1 MKLKYYLRGLGIG
14 ILVTAVIMGVT
25 QGSRKETLSDREIKE
40 RAAALGMVEPGN
52 SLADLEA
59 AAAKETQDTA
69 GNGQDETGAVQD
81 GNAGTTEENG
91 EDAAVSAETPEATE
105 STPAPSEKPSAAPTP
120 SETAEPAK
128 SDAEAAE
135 AAETPEETAS
145 PAATVRPTQ
154 KPAEE
159 ETGSTYTLEI
169 QSGDSS
175 YQVALRL
182 QQAGLVADA
191 RDFDNYLCSKGY
203 DRKLRTGSYEIS
215 ENATEAEIAEILG
228 GR

>member
-25 QGSRKETLSDREIKE
+25 QGSRKETLSDREIRE

-59 AAAKETQDTA
+59 A
-69 GNGQDETGAVQD
+69 
-81 GNAGTTEENG
+81 
-91 EDAAVSAETPEATE
+91 ETPAATE
-105 STPAPSEKPSAAPTP
+105 IP
-120 SETAEPAK
+120 
-128 SDAEAAE
+128 E
-135 AAETPEETAS
+135 AAETPAATEIPEAAET
-145 PAATVRPTQ
+145 PAATETPEAAETPVATEAPAATETPEVTARPTQ

-159 ETGSTYTLEI
+159 EEGSSYTFEI
-169 QSGDSS
+169 QAGDSS
-175 YQVALRL
+175 YQVAYRL

-203 DRKLRTGSYEIS
+203 DRKLKTGSYEIP
-215 ENATEAEIAEILG
+215 ETATGEEISEILC

>member
-25 QGSRKETLSDREIKE
+25 QGSRKETLSDREIRE
-40 RAAALGMVEPGN
+40 RAAALGMMEPGN

-59 AAAKETQDTA
+59 A
-69 GNGQDETGAVQD
+69 
-81 GNAGTTEENG
+81 
-91 EDAAVSAETPEATE
+91 ETPAATE
-105 STPAPSEKPSAAPTP
+105 IPEAIETPVATEIPEAIETPAATETP
-120 SETAEPAK
+120 
-128 SDAEAAE
+128 E
-135 AAETPEETAS
+135 AAETPAATEA
-145 PAATVRPTQ
+145 PAATPEVTARPTQ

-159 ETGSTYTLEI
+159 EEGSSYTFEI
-169 QSGDSS
+169 QAGDSS
-175 YQVALRL
+175 YQVAYRL

-203 DRKLRTGSYEIS
+203 DRKLKTGSYEIP
-215 ENATEAEIAEILG
+215 ETATEEEISEILC

>member
-25 QGSRKETLSDREIKE
+25 QGSRKETLSDREIRE

-59 AAAKETQDTA
+59 A
-69 GNGQDETGAVQD
+69 
-81 GNAGTTEENG
+81 
-91 EDAAVSAETPEATE
+91 ETPAATE
-105 STPAPSEKPSAAPTP
+105 IP
-120 SETAEPAK
+120 
-128 SDAEAAE
+128 E
-135 AAETPEETAS
+135 AAETPAATEIPEAAET
-145 PAATVRPTQ
+145 PAATETPEAAETPAATEAPAATETPEVTARPMQ

-159 ETGSTYTLEI
+159 EEGSSYTFEI
-169 QSGDSS
+169 QAGDSS
-175 YQVALRL
+175 YQVAYRL

-203 DRKLRTGSYEIS
+203 DRKLKTGSYEIP
-215 ENATEAEIAEILG
+215 ETATEEEISEILC

>member
-25 QGSRKETLSDREIKE
+25 QGSRKETLSDREIRE

-59 AAAKETQDTA
+59 AET
-69 GNGQDETGAVQD
+69 
-81 GNAGTTEENG
+81 
-91 EDAAVSAETPEATE
+91 
-105 STPAPSEKPSAAPTP
+105 
-120 SETAEPAK
+120 
-128 SDAEAAE
+128 
-135 AAETPEETAS
+135 
-145 PAATVRPTQ
+145 PAATEIPEAIETPVATEIPEAIETPAATEAPAATPEVTARPTQ

-159 ETGSTYTLEI
+159 DEGSAYTFEI
-169 QSGDSS
+169 QAGYSS
-175 YQVALRL
+175 YQVAYRL

-203 DRKLRTGSYEIS
+203 DRKLKTGSYEIP
-215 ENATEAEIAEILG
+215 ETATEEEISEILC

>member
-25 QGSRKETLSDREIKE
+25 QGSRKETLSDREIRE

-59 AAAKETQDTA
+59 A
-69 GNGQDETGAVQD
+69 
-81 GNAGTTEENG
+81 
-91 EDAAVSAETPEATE
+91 ETPAATE
-105 STPAPSEKPSAAPTP
+105 IPEAIETPVATEMPEAIETPAATETP
-120 SETAEPAK
+120 
-128 SDAEAAE
+128 E
-135 AAETPEETAS
+135 AAETPAATEA
-145 PAATVRPTQ
+145 PAATPEVTARPTQ

-159 ETGSTYTLEI
+159 EEGSSYTFEI
-169 QSGDSS
+169 QAGDSS
-175 YQVALRL
+175 YQVAYRL

-203 DRKLRTGSYEIS
+203 DRKLKTGSYEIP
-215 ENATEAEIAEILG
+215 ETATEEEISEILC

>member
-25 QGSRKETLSDREIKE
+25 QGSRKETLSDREIRE

-59 AAAKETQDTA
+59 A
-69 GNGQDETGAVQD
+69 
-81 GNAGTTEENG
+81 
-91 EDAAVSAETPEATE
+91 ETPAATE
-105 STPAPSEKPSAAPTP
+105 IPEAIETPVATEIPEAIETPAATETP
-120 SETAEPAK
+120 
-128 SDAEAAE
+128 E
-135 AAETPEETAS
+135 AAETP
-145 PAATVRPTQ
+145 AATPEVTARPTQ

-159 ETGSTYTLEI
+159 EEGSSYTFEI
-169 QSGDSS
+169 QAGDSS
-175 YQVALRL
+175 YQVAYRL

-203 DRKLRTGSYEIS
+203 DRKLKTGSYEIP
-215 ENATEAEIAEILG
+215 ETATEEEISEILC

>member
-25 QGSRKETLSDREIKE
+25 QGSRKETLSDREIRE

-59 AAAKETQDTA
+59 A
-69 GNGQDETGAVQD
+69 
-81 GNAGTTEENG
+81 
-91 EDAAVSAETPEATE
+91 ETPAATE
-105 STPAPSEKPSAAPTP
+105 IP
-120 SETAEPAK
+120 
-128 SDAEAAE
+128 E
-135 AAETPEETAS
+135 AAETPAATKIPEAIET
-145 PAATVRPTQ
+145 PAATEAPAATPEVTARPTQ

-159 ETGSTYTLEI
+159 EEGSSYTFEI
-169 QSGDSS
+169 QAGDSS
-175 YQVALRL
+175 YQVAYRL

-203 DRKLRTGSYEIS
+203 DRKLKTGSYEIP
-215 ENATEAEIAEILG
+215 ETATEEEISEILC

>member
-25 QGSRKETLSDREIKE
+25 QGSRKETLSDREIRE

-59 AAAKETQDTA
+59 VETPAATEIPEAIETPVA
-69 GNGQDETGAVQD
+69 
-81 GNAGTTEENG
+81 TEI
-91 EDAAVSAETPEATE
+91 PEATE
-105 STPAPSEKPSAAPTP
+105 TPAATETP
-120 SETAEPAK
+120 
-128 SDAEAAE
+128 E
-135 AAETPEETAS
+135 AAETPAATEA
-145 PAATVRPTQ
+145 PAATPEVTARPTQ

-159 ETGSTYTLEI
+159 EEGSSYTFEI
-169 QSGDSS
+169 QAGDSS
-175 YQVALRL
+175 YQVAYRL

-203 DRKLRTGSYEIS
+203 DRKLKTGSYEIP
-215 ENATEAEIAEILG
+215 ETATEEEISEILC

>member
-25 QGSRKETLSDREIKE
+25 QGSRKETLSDREIRE

-59 AAAKETQDTA
+59 A
-69 GNGQDETGAVQD
+69 
-81 GNAGTTEENG
+81 
-91 EDAAVSAETPEATE
+91 ETPAATE
-105 STPAPSEKPSAAPTP
+105 IPEAIETPAATETP
-120 SETAEPAK
+120 
-128 SDAEAAE
+128 E
-135 AAETPEETAS
+135 AAETPAATEA
-145 PAATVRPTQ
+145 PAATPEVTARPTQ

-159 ETGSTYTLEI
+159 EEGSSYTFEI
-169 QSGDSS
+169 QAGDSS
-175 YQVALRL
+175 YQVAYRL

-203 DRKLRTGSYEIS
+203 DRKLKTGSYEIP
-215 ENATEAEIAEILG
+215 ETATEEEISEILC

>member
-25 QGSRKETLSDREIKE
+25 QGSRKETLSDREIRE

-59 AAAKETQDTA
+59 A
-69 GNGQDETGAVQD
+69 
-81 GNAGTTEENG
+81 
-91 EDAAVSAETPEATE
+91 ETPAATE
-105 STPAPSEKPSAAPTP
+105 IP
-120 SETAEPAK
+120 
-128 SDAEAAE
+128 E
-135 AAETPEETAS
+135 AAETPVATETPEAAET
-145 PAATVRPTQ
+145 PAATETPEAAETPAATEAPAATETPEVTARPTQ

-159 ETGSTYTLEI
+159 EEGSSYTFEI
-169 QSGDSS
+169 QAGDSS
-175 YQVALRL
+175 YQVAYRL

-203 DRKLRTGSYEIS
+203 DRKLKTGSYEIP
-215 ENATEAEIAEILG
+215 ETATEEEISEILC

>member
-25 QGSRKETLSDREIKE
+25 QGSRKETLSDREIRE

-59 AAAKETQDTA
+59 AETPVATEIPEAIETPAATEIPEAIETPAAT
-69 GNGQDETGAVQD
+69 ETPEAVETP
-81 GNAGTTEENG
+81 AATE
-91 EDAAVSAETPEATE
+91 APAETPEV
-105 STPAPSEKPSAAPTP
+105 
-120 SETAEPAK
+120 TA
-128 SDAEAAE
+128 
-135 AAETPEETAS
+135 
-145 PAATVRPTQ
+145 RPTQ

-159 ETGSTYTLEI
+159 EEGSSYTFEI
-169 QSGDSS
+169 QAGDSS
-175 YQVALRL
+175 YQVAYRL

-203 DRKLRTGSYEIS
+203 DRKLKTGSYEIL
-215 ENATEAEIAEILG
+215 ETATEEEISEILC

>member
-25 QGSRKETLSDREIKE
+25 QGSRKETLSDREIRE

-59 AAAKETQDTA
+59 AETPAAT
-69 GNGQDETGAVQD
+69 
-81 GNAGTTEENG
+81 
-91 EDAAVSAETPEATE
+91 ETPEAVE
-105 STPAPSEKPSAAPTP
+105 TPAATEIP
-120 SETAEPAK
+120 
-128 SDAEAAE
+128 E
-135 AAETPEETAS
+135 AAETPASTETPEAAET
-145 PAATVRPTQ
+145 PAATEAPAATETPEVTARPTQ

-159 ETGSTYTLEI
+159 EEGSSYTFEI
-169 QSGDSS
+169 QAGDSS
-175 YQVALRL
+175 YQVAYRL

-203 DRKLRTGSYEIS
+203 DRKLKTGSYEIP
-215 ENATEAEIAEILG
+215 ETATEEEISEILC

>member
-25 QGSRKETLSDREIKE
+25 QGSRKETLSDREIRE

-59 AAAKETQDTA
+59 A
-69 GNGQDETGAVQD
+69 
-81 GNAGTTEENG
+81 
-91 EDAAVSAETPEATE
+91 ETPAATE
-105 STPAPSEKPSAAPTP
+105 IPEAIETPVATEIPEAIETPAATETP
-120 SETAEPAK
+120 
-128 SDAEAAE
+128 E
-135 AAETPEETAS
+135 AAETPAATEA
-145 PAATVRPTQ
+145 PAATPEVTARPTQ

-159 ETGSTYTLEI
+159 EEGSSYTFEI
-169 QSGDSS
+169 QAGDSS
-175 YQVALRL
+175 YQVAYRL

-203 DRKLRTGSYEIS
+203 DRKLKTGSYEIL
-215 ENATEAEIAEILG
+215 ETATEEEISEILC

>member
-25 QGSRKETLSDREIKE
+25 QGSRKETLSDREIRE
-40 RAAALGMVEPGN
+40 RAAALGMMEPGN

-59 AAAKETQDTA
+59 AETPAATEIPEAIETP
-69 GNGQDETGAVQD
+69 
-81 GNAGTTEENG
+81 
-91 EDAAVSAETPEATE
+91 AATETPETIETPAATE
-105 STPAPSEKPSAAPTP
+105 TP
-120 SETAEPAK
+120 
-128 SDAEAAE
+128 E
-135 AAETPEETAS
+135 AAETPAATEA
-145 PAATVRPTQ
+145 PAATPEVTARPTQ

-159 ETGSTYTLEI
+159 EEGSSYTFEI
-169 QSGDSS
+169 QAGDSS
-175 YQVALRL
+175 YQVAYRL

-203 DRKLRTGSYEIS
+203 DRKLKTGSYEIP
-215 ENATEAEIAEILG
+215 ETATEEEISEILC

>member
-25 QGSRKETLSDREIKE
+25 QGSRKETLSDREIRE

-59 AAAKETQDTA
+59 AETPAAT
-69 GNGQDETGAVQD
+69 
-81 GNAGTTEENG
+81 
-91 EDAAVSAETPEATE
+91 ETPEAVE
-105 STPAPSEKPSAAPTP
+105 TPAATEIP
-120 SETAEPAK
+120 
-128 SDAEAAE
+128 E
-135 AAETPEETAS
+135 AAETPAATETPEAAET
-145 PAATVRPTQ
+145 PAATEAPAATETPEVTARPTQ

-159 ETGSTYTLEI
+159 EEGSSYTFEI
-169 QSGDSS
+169 QAGDSS
-175 YQVALRL
+175 YQVAYRL

-203 DRKLRTGSYEIS
+203 DRKLKTGSYEIP
-215 ENATEAEIAEILG
+215 ETATEEEISEILCV
-228 GR
+228 R

>member
-25 QGSRKETLSDREIKE
+25 QGSRKETLSDREIRE

-59 AAAKETQDTA
+59 A
-69 GNGQDETGAVQD
+69 
-81 GNAGTTEENG
+81 
-91 EDAAVSAETPEATE
+91 ETPAATE
-105 STPAPSEKPSAAPTP
+105 IP
-120 SETAEPAK
+120 
-128 SDAEAAE
+128 E
-135 AAETPEETAS
+135 AAETPAATEIPEAVET
-145 PAATVRPTQ
+145 PAATETPEAAETPAATEAPAATPEVTASPTQ

-159 ETGSTYTLEI
+159 EEGSSYTFEI
-169 QSGDSS
+169 QAGDSS
-175 YQVALRL
+175 YQVAYRL

-191 RDFDNYLCSKGY
+191 RDFDNYLCSKEY
-203 DRKLRTGSYEIS
+203 DRKLKTGSYEIP
-215 ENATEAEIAEILG
+215 ETATEEEISEILC

>member
-25 QGSRKETLSDREIKE
+25 QGSRKETLSDREIRE

-59 AAAKETQDTA
+59 AATLKTA
-69 GNGQDETGAVQD
+69 AQCT
-81 GNAGTTEENG
+81 
-91 EDAAVSAETPEATE
+91 
-105 STPAPSEKPSAAPTP
+105 
-120 SETAEPAK
+120 
-128 SDAEAAE
+128 
-135 AAETPEETAS
+135 AAETPAATEA
-145 PAATVRPTQ
+145 PAATPEVTARPTQ
-154 KPAEE
+154 RPAEE
-159 ETGSTYTLEI
+159 EEGSSYTFEI
-169 QSGDSS
+169 QAGDSS
-175 YQVALRL
+175 YQVAYRL

-203 DRKLRTGSYEIS
+203 DRKLKTGSYEIP
-215 ENATEAEIAEILG
+215 ETATEEEISEILC

>member
-25 QGSRKETLSDREIKE
+25 QGSRKETLSDREIRE

-59 AAAKETQDTA
+59 AETPVATEIPAA
-69 GNGQDETGAVQD
+69 
-81 GNAGTTEENG
+81 TEAP
-91 EDAAVSAETPEATE
+91 AATETPEV
-105 STPAPSEKPSAAPTP
+105 
-120 SETAEPAK
+120 
-128 SDAEAAE
+128 
-135 AAETPEETAS
+135 
-145 PAATVRPTQ
+145 TVRPTQ

-159 ETGSTYTLEI
+159 EEGGSYTFEI
-169 QSGDSS
+169 QAGDSS
-175 YQVALRL
+175 YQVAYRL

-203 DRKLRTGSYEIS
+203 DRKLKTGSYEIP
-215 ENATEAEIAEILG
+215 ETATEEEISEILC

>member
-25 QGSRKETLSDREIKE
+25 QGSRKETLSDREIRE

-59 AAAKETQDTA
+59 A
-69 GNGQDETGAVQD
+69 
-81 GNAGTTEENG
+81 
-91 EDAAVSAETPEATE
+91 ETPAATE
-105 STPAPSEKPSAAPTP
+105 IP
-120 SETAEPAK
+120 
-128 SDAEAAE
+128 E
-135 AAETPEETAS
+135 AAETPAATETPEAAET
-145 PAATVRPTQ
+145 PAATEAPAATETPEVTARPTQ

-159 ETGSTYTLEI
+159 EEGSSYTFEI
-169 QSGDSS
+169 QAGDSS
-175 YQVALRL
+175 YQVAYRL

-203 DRKLRTGSYEIS
+203 DRKLKTGSYEIP
-215 ENATEAEIAEILG
+215 ETATEEEISEILC

>member
-25 QGSRKETLSDREIKE
+25 QGSRKETLSDREIRE

-59 AAAKETQDTA
+59 AETPAA
-69 GNGQDETGAVQD
+69 
-81 GNAGTTEENG
+81 TEIPE
-91 EDAAVSAETPEATE
+91 EAETPAATE
-105 STPAPSEKPSAAPTP
+105 IP
-120 SETAEPAK
+120 
-128 SDAEAAE
+128 E
-135 AAETPEETAS
+135 AAETPAATETPEAAET
-145 PAATVRPTQ
+145 PAATEAPAATETPEVTARPTQ

-159 ETGSTYTLEI
+159 EEGSSYTFEI
-169 QSGDSS
+169 QAGDSS
-175 YQVALRL
+175 YQVAYRL

-203 DRKLRTGSYEIS
+203 DRKLKTGSYEIP
-215 ENATEAEIAEILG
+215 ETATEEEISEILC

>member
-25 QGSRKETLSDREIKE
+25 QGSRKETLSDREIRE

-59 AAAKETQDTA
+59 AETPAAT
-69 GNGQDETGAVQD
+69 
-81 GNAGTTEENG
+81 
-91 EDAAVSAETPEATE
+91 ETPEAI
-105 STPAPSEKPSAAPTP
+105 
-120 SETAEPAK
+120 ET
-128 SDAEAAE
+128 
-135 AAETPEETAS
+135 
-145 PAATVRPTQ
+145 PAATEAPAATPEVTARPTQ

-159 ETGSTYTLEI
+159 EEGSSYTFEI
-169 QSGDSS
+169 QAGDSS
-175 YQVALRL
+175 YQVAYRL

-203 DRKLRTGSYEIS
+203 DRKLKTGSYEIP
-215 ENATEAEIAEILG
+215 ETATEEEISEILC

>member
-25 QGSRKETLSDREIKE
+25 QGSRKETLSDREIRE

-52 SLADLEA
+52 SLADLE
-59 AAAKETQDTA
+59 
-69 GNGQDETGAVQD
+69 V
-81 GNAGTTEENG
+81 
-91 EDAAVSAETPEATE
+91 AETPAATE
-105 STPAPSEKPSAAPTP
+105 IPEAIETPVATEIPEAIETPAATETP
-120 SETAEPAK
+120 
-128 SDAEAAE
+128 E
-135 AAETPEETAS
+135 AAETPAATEA
-145 PAATVRPTQ
+145 PAATPEVTARPTQ

-159 ETGSTYTLEI
+159 EEGSSYTFEI
-169 QSGDSS
+169 QAGDSS
-175 YQVALRL
+175 YQVAYRL

-203 DRKLRTGSYEIS
+203 DRKLKTGSYEIP
-215 ENATEAEIAEILG
+215 ETATEEEISEILC

>member
-25 QGSRKETLSDREIKE
+25 QESRKETLSDREIRE

-59 AAAKETQDTA
+59 A
-69 GNGQDETGAVQD
+69 
-81 GNAGTTEENG
+81 
-91 EDAAVSAETPEATE
+91 ETPAATE
-105 STPAPSEKPSAAPTP
+105 IPEAIETPVATEIPEAIETPAATETP
-120 SETAEPAK
+120 
-128 SDAEAAE
+128 E
-135 AAETPEETAS
+135 AAETPAATEA
-145 PAATVRPTQ
+145 PAATPEVTARPTQ

-159 ETGSTYTLEI
+159 EEGSSYTFEI
-169 QSGDSS
+169 QAGDSS
-175 YQVALRL
+175 YQVAYRL

-203 DRKLRTGSYEIS
+203 DRKLKTGSYEIP
-215 ENATEAEIAEILG
+215 ETATEEEISEILC

>member
-25 QGSRKETLSDREIKE
+25 QGSRKETLSDREIRE

-59 AAAKETQDTA
+59 AETPAATEIPEAIETP
-69 GNGQDETGAVQD
+69 
-81 GNAGTTEENG
+81 
-91 EDAAVSAETPEATE
+91 AATETPETIETPAATE
-105 STPAPSEKPSAAPTP
+105 TP
-120 SETAEPAK
+120 
-128 SDAEAAE
+128 E
-135 AAETPEETAS
+135 AAETPAATEA
-145 PAATVRPTQ
+145 PAATPEVTSRPTQ

-159 ETGSTYTLEI
+159 EEGSSYTFEI
-169 QSGDSS
+169 QAGDSS
-175 YQVALRL
+175 YQVAYRL

-191 RDFDNYLCSKGY
+191 RDFDNYLCAKGY
-203 DRKLRTGSYEIS
+203 DRKLKTGSYEIP
-215 ENATEAEIAEILG
+215 ETATEEEISEILC

>member
-25 QGSRKETLSDREIKE
+25 QGSRKETLSDREIRE

-59 AAAKETQDTA
+59 AET
-69 GNGQDETGAVQD
+69 
-81 GNAGTTEENG
+81 
-91 EDAAVSAETPEATE
+91 
-105 STPAPSEKPSAAPTP
+105 
-120 SETAEPAK
+120 
-128 SDAEAAE
+128 
-135 AAETPEETAS
+135 
-145 PAATVRPTQ
+145 PAATEIPEAIETPVATEIPEAIETPAATEALAATPEVTARPTQ

-159 ETGSTYTLEI
+159 EEGSSYTFEI
-169 QSGDSS
+169 QAGDSS
-175 YQVALRL
+175 YQVAYRL

-191 RDFDNYLCSKGY
+191 RDFDNYLCSKEY
-203 DRKLRTGSYEIS
+203 DRKLKTGSYEIP
-215 ENATEAEIAEILG
+215 ETATEEEISEILC

>member
-25 QGSRKETLSDREIKE
+25 QGSRKETLSDREIRE
-40 RAAALGMVEPGN
+40 RAAALGMVEPGS

-59 AAAKETQDTA
+59 AETPAAT
-69 GNGQDETGAVQD
+69 
-81 GNAGTTEENG
+81 
-91 EDAAVSAETPEATE
+91 ETPEAVE
-105 STPAPSEKPSAAPTP
+105 TPAATEIP
-120 SETAEPAK
+120 
-128 SDAEAAE
+128 E
-135 AAETPEETAS
+135 AAETPAATETPEAAET
-145 PAATVRPTQ
+145 PAATEAPASTETPEVTARPTQ

-159 ETGSTYTLEI
+159 EEGSSYTFEI
-169 QSGDSS
+169 QAGDSS
-175 YQVALRL
+175 YQVAYRL

-203 DRKLRTGSYEIS
+203 DRKLKTGSYEIP
-215 ENATEAEIAEILG
+215 ETATEEEISEILC

>member
-25 QGSRKETLSDREIKE
+25 QGSRKETLSDREIRE

-59 AAAKETQDTA
+59 A
-69 GNGQDETGAVQD
+69 
-81 GNAGTTEENG
+81 
-91 EDAAVSAETPEATE
+91 ETPAATE
-105 STPAPSEKPSAAPTP
+105 IPEAIETPAATEIP
-120 SETAEPAK
+120 
-128 SDAEAAE
+128 E
-135 AAETPEETAS
+135 AAETPAATETPEAAET
-145 PAATVRPTQ
+145 PAATEAPAETPEVTARPTQ

-159 ETGSTYTLEI
+159 EEGSSYTFEI
-169 QSGDSS
+169 QAGDSS
-175 YQVALRL
+175 YQVAYRL

-203 DRKLRTGSYEIS
+203 DRKLKTGSYEIP
-215 ENATEAEIAEILG
+215 ETATEEEISEILC

>member
-25 QGSRKETLSDREIKE
+25 QGSRKETLSDREIRE

-52 SLADLEA
+52 SLADL
-59 AAAKETQDTA
+59 
-69 GNGQDETGAVQD
+69 
-81 GNAGTTEENG
+81 
-91 EDAAVSAETPEATE
+91 DAAETPAATE
-105 STPAPSEKPSAAPTP
+105 IP
-120 SETAEPAK
+120 
-128 SDAEAAE
+128 E
-135 AAETPEETAS
+135 AAETPAATEA
-145 PAATVRPTQ
+145 PAATETPEVTARPTQ

-159 ETGSTYTLEI
+159 EEGSSYTFEI
-169 QSGDSS
+169 QAGDSS
-175 YQVALRL
+175 YQVAYRL

-203 DRKLRTGSYEIS
+203 DRKLKTGSYEIP
-215 ENATEAEIAEILG
+215 ETATEEEISEILC

>member
-25 QGSRKETLSDREIKE
+25 QGSRKETLSDREIRE

-59 AAAKETQDTA
+59 A
-69 GNGQDETGAVQD
+69 
-81 GNAGTTEENG
+81 
-91 EDAAVSAETPEATE
+91 ETPAATE
-105 STPAPSEKPSAAPTP
+105 IP
-120 SETAEPAK
+120 
-128 SDAEAAE
+128 E
-135 AAETPEETAS
+135 AAETPAATETPEAAET
-145 PAATVRPTQ
+145 PAATEAPAATPEVTARPTQ

-159 ETGSTYTLEI
+159 EEGSSYTFEI
-169 QSGDSS
+169 QAGDSS
-175 YQVALRL
+175 YQVAYRL

-191 RDFDNYLCSKGY
+191 RDFDNYLCSKEY
-203 DRKLRTGSYEIS
+203 DRKLKTGSYEIP
-215 ENATEAEIAEILG
+215 ETATEEEISEILC

>member
-25 QGSRKETLSDREIKE
+25 QGSRKETLSDREIRE

-59 AAAKETQDTA
+59 AETPAA
-69 GNGQDETGAVQD
+69 
-81 GNAGTTEENG
+81 TEI
-91 EDAAVSAETPEATE
+91 PEATE
-105 STPAPSEKPSAAPTP
+105 TPAATETP
-120 SETAEPAK
+120 
-128 SDAEAAE
+128 E
-135 AAETPEETAS
+135 AAETP
-145 PAATVRPTQ
+145 AATPEVTARPTQ
-154 KPAEE
+154 KPAEKE
-159 ETGSTYTLEI
+159 EGSSYTFEI
-169 QSGDSS
+169 QAGDSS
-175 YQVALRL
+175 YQVAYRL

-203 DRKLRTGSYEIS
+203 DRKLKTGSYEIP
-215 ENATEAEIAEILG
+215 ETATEEEISEILC

>member
-25 QGSRKETLSDREIKE
+25 QGSRKETLSDREIRE

-59 AAAKETQDTA
+59 AETPAATEIPEAIETPVAT
-69 GNGQDETGAVQD
+69 
-81 GNAGTTEENG
+81 
-91 EDAAVSAETPEATE
+91 ETPEV
-105 STPAPSEKPSAAPTP
+105 
-120 SETAEPAK
+120 TA
-128 SDAEAAE
+128 
-135 AAETPEETAS
+135 
-145 PAATVRPTQ
+145 RPTQ

-159 ETGSTYTLEI
+159 EEGSSYTFEI
-169 QSGDSS
+169 QAGDSS
-175 YQVALRL
+175 YQVAYRL

-203 DRKLRTGSYEIS
+203 DRKLKTGSYEIP
-215 ENATEAEIAEILG
+215 ETATEEEISEILC

>member
-25 QGSRKETLSDREIKE
+25 QGSRKETLSDREIRE

-59 AAAKETQDTA
+59 A
-69 GNGQDETGAVQD
+69 
-81 GNAGTTEENG
+81 
-91 EDAAVSAETPEATE
+91 ETPAATE
-105 STPAPSEKPSAAPTP
+105 IPEAIETPAATEIP
-120 SETAEPAK
+120 
-128 SDAEAAE
+128 E
-135 AAETPEETAS
+135 AAETPAATETPEAAET
-145 PAATVRPTQ
+145 PAATEAPAATETPEVTARPTQ

-159 ETGSTYTLEI
+159 EEGSSYTFEI
-169 QSGDSS
+169 QAGDSS
-175 YQVALRL
+175 YQVAYRL

-203 DRKLRTGSYEIS
+203 DRKLKTGSYEIP
-215 ENATEAEIAEILG
+215 ETATEEEISEILC

>member
-25 QGSRKETLSDREIKE
+25 QGSRKETLSDREIRE

-59 AAAKETQDTA
+59 AETPAAT
-69 GNGQDETGAVQD
+69 
-81 GNAGTTEENG
+81 
-91 EDAAVSAETPEATE
+91 ETPEAVE
-105 STPAPSEKPSAAPTP
+105 TPAATEIP
-120 SETAEPAK
+120 
-128 SDAEAAE
+128 E
-135 AAETPEETAS
+135 AAETPAATETPEAAET
-145 PAATVRPTQ
+145 PAATEAPASTETPEVTARPTQ

-159 ETGSTYTLEI
+159 EEGSSYTFEI
-169 QSGDSS
+169 QAGDSS
-175 YQVALRL
+175 YQVAYRL

-191 RDFDNYLCSKGY
+191 RDFDNYLCTKGY
-203 DRKLRTGSYEIS
+203 DRKLKTGSYEIP
-215 ENATEAEIAEILG
+215 ETATEEEISEILC

>member
-25 QGSRKETLSDREIKE
+25 QGSRKETLSDREIRE

-59 AAAKETQDTA
+59 AETPAA
-69 GNGQDETGAVQD
+69 
-81 GNAGTTEENG
+81 TEIP
-91 EDAAVSAETPEATE
+91 AATEAPAATETPEVTE
-105 STPAPSEKPSAAPTP
+105 T
-120 SETAEPAK
+120 
-128 SDAEAAE
+128 
-135 AAETPEETAS
+135 
-145 PAATVRPTQ
+145 PTQ

-159 ETGSTYTLEI
+159 EEGSSYTFEI
-169 QSGDSS
+169 QAGDSS
-175 YQVALRL
+175 YQVAYRL

-203 DRKLRTGSYEIS
+203 DRKLKTGSYEIP
-215 ENATEAEIAEILG
+215 ETATEEEISEILC

>member
-25 QGSRKETLSDREIKE
+25 QGSRKETLSDREIRE

-59 AAAKETQDTA
+59 AETPAAT
-69 GNGQDETGAVQD
+69 
-81 GNAGTTEENG
+81 
-91 EDAAVSAETPEATE
+91 ETPEAVE
-105 STPAPSEKPSAAPTP
+105 TPAATETP
-120 SETAEPAK
+120 
-128 SDAEAAE
+128 E
-135 AAETPEETAS
+135 AAETPAATEA
-145 PAATVRPTQ
+145 PAATETPEVTARPTQ

-159 ETGSTYTLEI
+159 EEGSSYTFEI
-169 QSGDSS
+169 QAGDSS
-175 YQVALRL
+175 YQVAYRL

-203 DRKLRTGSYEIS
+203 DRKLKTGSYEIP
-215 ENATEAEIAEILG
+215 ETATEEEISEILC

>member
-25 QGSRKETLSDREIKE
+25 QGSRKETLSDREIRE
-40 RAAALGMVEPGN
+40 RAAALGMMEPGN

-59 AAAKETQDTA
+59 AETPAATEIPEAIETP
-69 GNGQDETGAVQD
+69 
-81 GNAGTTEENG
+81 
-91 EDAAVSAETPEATE
+91 AATETPETIE
-105 STPAPSEKPSAAPTP
+105 TPAATKTP
-120 SETAEPAK
+120 
-128 SDAEAAE
+128 E
-135 AAETPEETAS
+135 AAETPAATEA
-145 PAATVRPTQ
+145 PAATPEVTARPTQ

-159 ETGSTYTLEI
+159 EEGSSYTFEI
-169 QSGDSS
+169 QAGDSS
-175 YQVALRL
+175 YQVAYRL

-203 DRKLRTGSYEIS
+203 DRKLKTGSYEIP
-215 ENATEAEIAEILG
+215 ETATEEEISEILC